1 MIYAICGTPGSYKSC
16 YACEKFLLPALKSGR
31 HVYTNIDGLNPL
43 YIASIFDLDSVEVDQ
58 HLHILG
64 RVYDDD
70 GTYHE
75 DRDLIRR
82 FYEDLPQNALVIIDE
97 AQNYFSS
104 RDFKEGFSA
113 DLIPWLTKHR
123 HLGNDVV
130 WITQNLES
138 VDITFRRNTH
148 LTHALR
154 RAENIGLKH
163 TAFDYIFDRADTER
177 RHLARKSYRPNP
189 DIFKIYSSYDNDKVI
204 EKRKSYNVFLRSPF
218 VWLMIIAFI
227 WAGYTII
234 NGSFEKSVIHN
245 GRETKKPEKAAVVEN
260 KPVENVSEGK
270 DEDVKLEKQSR
281 FSLADNCIVRTSKIR
296 GELTFYRKDGTI
308 STTTDGLDLCR

>member
-16 YACEKFLLPALKSGR
+16 YAVENFVLPALKAGR
-31 HVYTNIDGLNPL
+31 KVYTNIEGLNPA
-43 YIASIFDLDSVEVDQ
+43 YIATYYDLDPIDVDNN
-58 HLHILG
+58 LNILG

-70 GTYHE
+70 GSYHE
-75 DRDLIRR
+75 DRDKIRR

-104 RDFKEGFSA
+104 RDFKEGFSS

-148 LTHALR
+148 LTYALK
-154 RAENIGLKH
+154 RAENIGFKNA
-163 TAFDYIFDRADTER
+163 AFNYIFDRADTER
-177 RHLARKSYRPNP
+177 RHLARKIYRPDP
-189 DIFKIYSSYDNDKVI
+189 TIFKLYSSYQNDQVV

-218 VWLMIIAFI
+218 VWMAIIALG
-227 WAGYTII
+227 WALYVVLS
-234 NGSFEKSVIHN
+234 GSFTRNLLHPGERLEGKA
-245 GRETKKPEKAAVVEN
+245 KKKEQVVEQE
-260 KPVENVSEGK
+260 KVEEVSNGEVK
-270 DEDVKLEKQSR
+270 DEEKGLLDFR
-281 FSLADNCIVRTSKIR
+281 CIARTSKVR
-296 GELTFYRKDGTI
+296 GEYTYYLDDGTAI
-308 STTTDGLDLCR
+308 ASPGGFKFCK